1 MVSLEID
8 RILQTTTPAGIPKVY
23 STSIRLHSGIAKH
36 NNQNAEV
43 SLLSGRWE
51 STGLRVL

>member
-36 NNQNAEV
+36 NQNAEV